1 MQAAA
6 EKKISRQSEKRALT
20 RQKLL
25 AAAVEAIG
33 ERGFEAVSLDEIA
46 ARAGLTK
53 GAIYDHFGSKD
64 GVIRAVMQQE
74 WKPIPYPQGETSA
87 PATARMRKFAD
98 NVLAEGERTRLR
110 LPLQAAFLLYSL
122 SHPELQQGNAGRIA
136 EGNDME
142 VQRLLQAFAPEELPM
157 APDRFAILLQAM
169 IPGLMYIRSQAP
181 ELVTDEAVR
190 DIFEGLLAR
199 KVED

>member
-1 MQAAA
+1 MQVAA
-6 EKKISRQSEKRALT
+6 EKKVSRQAEKRALT
-20 RQKLL
+20 RKKLL
-25 AAAVEAIG
+25 DAAVEAIG

-46 ARAGLTK
+46 SRAGLTK

-74 WKPIPYPQGETSA
+74 WKPIPYPEGELSE
-87 PATARMRKFAD
+87 PAESRMREFAD
-98 NVLAEGERTRLR
+98 RVLAEGERTRLR

-122 SHPELQQGNAGRIA
+122 SHPELQRGNAGRIA
-136 EGNDME
+136 EGNEAE
-142 VQRLLQAFAPEELPM
+142 VHRLLQAFTPDELPM

-190 DIFEGLLAR
+190 DIFAGLLA
-199 KVED
+199 KKG